1 MKLKWFLASRGASRC
16 PGRTD
21 GQRPGVPLCPSAGE
35 VLGGEWAKGRA
46 SHSLRHRHR
55 TSLCQKH
62 THDHPHPYL
71 LRKPGLGTGSTAQPG
86 RYRNLIPS
94 PLGPPGAGVPWTE
107 SLRQMWKTGV
117 SNPELLLSC
126 LGFSAVTAAPRG
138 GLGQAGVQMHAPPL
152 THSHSEPLFP
162 LRLSG
167 DSGATSL
174 PGKFPLSLCGA
185 APAPP
190 RGASPLHKLSYN
202 TLPSGGPWVA
212 AGLGPISGP
221 PACMPSESLV

>member
-46 SHSLRHRHR
+46 SHSLPHRHR

-71 LRKPGLGTGSTAQPG
+71 LRKPGLVTGSTARPG

-107 SLRQMWKTGV
+107 SLRQMWKT
-117 SNPELLLSC
+117 PESATLSCCSAAWGSLLSLLPPGEGLDR
-126 LGFSAVTAAPRG
+126 LGFRC
-138 GLGQAGVQMHAPPL
+138 M
-152 THSHSEPLFP
+152 
-162 LRLSG
+162 LR
-167 DSGATSL
+167 
-174 PGKFPLSLCGA
+174 
-185 APAPP
+185 
-190 RGASPLHKLSYN
+190 R
-202 TLPSGGPWVA
+202 
-212 AGLGPISGP
+212 
-221 PACMPSESLV
+221 